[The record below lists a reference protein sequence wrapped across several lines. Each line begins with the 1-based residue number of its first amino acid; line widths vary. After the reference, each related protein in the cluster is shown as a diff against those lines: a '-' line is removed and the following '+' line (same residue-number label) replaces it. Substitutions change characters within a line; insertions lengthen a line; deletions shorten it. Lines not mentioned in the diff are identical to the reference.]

1 MQALDYSQD
10 PPRPADPANW
20 HPILRELLAYY
31 TKIAPPGQLPGRQH
45 FQPQGVPAVLPRL
58 ILLDVHRPPLRYK
71 YRLVG
76 TKEAELYGHDP
87 TGRWY
92 DEVRPRNAKT
102 ENGYRRLT
110 DAAERG
116 VMSYR
121 KGQVLAIRHREH
133 QSAENLVA
141 PFASDGKTVDMIIVV
156 GVIYRRDGTEV

>member
-1 MQALDYSQD
+1 MQALDYTQD
-10 PPRPADPANW
+10 PPGPAEPANW

-31 TKIAPPGQLPGRQH
+31 EKIAPPGLMPGRQH
-45 FQPQGVPAVLPRL
+45 FQPQSVPAVLPRV

-76 TKEAELYGHDP
+76 TKEVELYGHDP

-92 DEVRPRNAKT
+92 DEVRPRSSKT

-116 VMSYR
+116 IMSYR
-121 KGQVLAIRHREH
+121 KGPVLAIRHREH
-133 QSAENLVA
+133 QSAENLVV
-141 PFASDGKTVDMIIVV
+141 PFATDGRTVDMIIVA

>member
-1 MQALDYSQD
+1 MQAFDYSQD
-10 PPRPADPANW
+10 PPGPIEPANW
-20 HPILRELLAYY
+20 HPYLRELLAYY
-31 TKIAPPGQLPGRQH
+31 EKISPPGQLPGRQH
-45 FQPQGVPAVLPRL
+45 FQPQAVPAVLPRV

-92 DEVRPRNAKT
+92 DEVRPRSDKT

-116 VMSYR
+116 IMSYR
-121 KGQVLAIRHREH
+121 KGPVLAIRHREH

-141 PFASDGKTVDMIIVV
+141 PFAADGRTVDMIIVA